1 MATTQGLVVFFVKPL
16 GAEINSDAYLR
27 GDSMRTAAVILA
39 AGQSTRMRS
48 KSPKVLHPLLGR
60 PIISY
65 ALESTTLA
73 TGSTPVLVIGHG
85 AEQVRQIVGDA
96 AHYVVQEPQL
106 GTGHAVQQAEQML
119 KGNADIVLVTYADMP
134 LIKSTTFQQMIT
146 LQQDNSGS
154 ISMMTVQ
161 GEDPRGFG
169 RVTRA
174 DDGSITAIVEEADAT
189 PEQLHVREFNV
200 GVYCFQGAWL
210 WEALKRIPLSPKGE
224 YYLTDLVK
232 IAVDDGQEIKSYSP
246 QDPNEAIGINNRV
259 HLSEVSAIM
268 KAEINQNWML
278 SGVTIVD
285 PATTFIDHGIEIGQD
300 TVIWPNTYITGY
312 SRIGESSVIG
322 PDAFIQDTSIGDRCK
337 VWYAVLE
344 GAQLEDEVELGPF
357 GHLRK
362 GAHLAH
368 GVHMGNFGEVK
379 NSYLG
384 PGTKMGHFSYV
395 GDTTTGADVNI
406 GAGTVTC
413 NYDGERKHPTEIGAG
428 AFIGSDTMLVAPVK
442 VGEGARTGAGA
453 VVTRDVPENT
463 LAVGAPARSIKR
475 LQKSE

>member
-1 MATTQGLVVFFVKPL
+1 
-16 GAEINSDAYLR
+16 
-27 GDSMRTAAVILA
+27 
-39 AGQSTRMRS
+39 
-48 KSPKVLHPLLGR
+48 
-60 PIISY
+60 
-65 ALESTTLA
+65 
-73 TGSTPVLVIGHG
+73 
-85 AEQVRQIVGDA
+85 
-96 AHYVVQEPQL
+96 
-106 GTGHAVQQAEQML
+106 
-119 KGNADIVLVTYADMP
+119 
-134 LIKSTTFQQMIT
+134 
-146 LQQDNSGS
+146 
-154 ISMMTVQ
+154 
-161 GEDPRGFG
+161 
-169 RVTRA
+169 
-174 DDGSITAIVEEADAT
+174 
-189 PEQLHVREFNV
+189 
-200 GVYCFQGAWL
+200 
-210 WEALKRIPLSPKGE
+210 
-224 YYLTDLVK
+224 
-232 IAVDDGQEIKSYSP
+232 
-246 QDPNEAIGINNRV
+246 
-259 HLSEVSAIM
+259 
-268 KAEINQNWML
+268 ML